1 MYITYVYVYAYVY
14 MCHCLVQWWK
24 YRTDKHK
31 CTVLSLENSLCTKKY
46 WRVGSYPSHSSQAPR
61 YICVGACV
69 SGCGVWKKKQFRTLG
84 VNVAHTSVYD
94 KAKNLNQIY
103 NYEKGILWA
112 MVINDR
118 SYIRHQGKKI
128 DTIS

>member
-1 MYITYVYVYAYVY
+1 MYTY
-14 MCHCLVQWWK
+14 MHM
-24 YRTDKHK
+24 
-31 CTVLSLENSLCTKKY
+31 
-46 WRVGSYPSHSSQAPR
+46 
-61 YICVGACV
+61 YICVIVWCNGESIGLTSISAQFRALREA
-69 SGCGVWKKKQFRTLG
+69 SVWKNTKGLDHIQATPPRLPGISVWVHVWVGVVCEKKQFRTLG
-84 VNVAHTSVYD
+84 VNVAHTSVYE

-128 DTIS
+128 NTIS